1 MRLVGKTCKGH
12 TVMSR
17 GAQLEDKA
25 SQLNLIGIT
34 AWGIV
39 ANRSEL
45 IKKRVSFI
53 LKFLCNDHK
62 AFPAHALHST

>member
-1 MRLVGKTCKGH
+1 MRLVGKTRKGH

-34 AWGIV
+34 TWGIV
-39 ANRSEL
+39 ANRLEL
-45 IKKRVSFI
+45 INRKVSFI
-53 LKFLCNDHK
+53 FNFPCNAHK
-62 AFPAHALHST
+62 PYTAHPLHLT

>member
-12 TVMSR
+12 TVMPR

-62 AFPAHALHST
+62 PFPAHALHST